1 MFTHIYLLSSYFDN
15 HYNVCS
21 NLFAREIMLVSEE
34 HVERFFLLYVI
45 HLSVANQAA
54 NIIEEESA
62 FLRLAMGHQEATVD
76 DYSESRDAL
85 LEDMMY
91 FPSRQ
96 VYNLAS
102 VASMTDRLSAFQ
114 SEFDIVKKHMEGETK
129 K

>member
-1 MFTHIYLLSSYFDN
+1 M
-15 HYNVCS
+15 
-21 NLFAREIMLVSEE
+21 
-34 HVERFFLLYVI
+34 
-45 HLSVANQAA
+45 
-54 NIIEEESA
+54 
-62 FLRLAMGHQEATVD
+62 RLAMGHQEATVD

-129 K
+129 KVAKVEQKLKVLMQGYQVFFSLVLRQLESMIYKCTFQMVYVNHSSKKQNC